1 MVFGDMAEKTTPEML
16 EEIASRSVELLH
28 ARVMKGPDAMRN
40 ETVYHL
46 VKDTGEALKILAEG
60 IEAYKNA
67 TKKPRPLIV

>member
-1 MVFGDMAEKTTPEML
+1 
-16 EEIASRSVELLH
+16 
-28 ARVMKGPDAMRN
+28 MRN